1 MGDLFSS
8 DFREFLQALND
19 QEVEYILVGGFAV
32 ILHGYQRVTGD
43 MDIWVNRTEEN
54 YIRIKAAFDQFGMPV
69 FDMSRENFLFEK
81 SMDVFRFGRRPNAID
96 IMLSVKG
103 LQFSECFEIA
113 KWFEDD
119 GLQIKVLHINHLRQA
134 KKEAGRFK
142 DFDDLEH
149 LPQSCLR

>member
-8 DFREFLQALND
+8 DFREFLQALNE

-54 YIRIKAAFDQFGMPV
+54 YIRIKAAFDQFGMSV

-113 KWFEDD
+113 KWFEYD

-149 LPQSCLR
+149 LPQS

>member
-149 LPQSCLR
+149 LPHS

>member
-8 DFREFLQALND
+8 DFREFLQALNE
-19 QEVEYILVGGFAV
+19 QEVEYIMVGEFAV

-119 GLQIKVLHINHLRQA
+119 GLQVKVLHISHLRQA

-149 LPQSCLR
+149 LPQS

>member
-1 MGDLFSS
+1 MGDLFSN
-8 DFREFLQALND
+8 DFREFLHALNE

-54 YIRIKAAFDQFGMPV
+54 YIRIKAAFDQFGMPL

-119 GLQIKVLHINHLRQA
+119 GLQIKVLHINHLRHA

-149 LPQSCLR
+149 LPQS

>member
-8 DFREFLQALND
+8 DFREFLQALNE

-119 GLQIKVLHINHLRQA
+119 GLQVKVLHINHLRQA

-149 LPQSCLR
+149 LPQS

>member
-119 GLQIKVLHINHLRQA
+119 RLQIKVLHINHLRQA

-149 LPQSCLR
+149 LPQS

>member
-1 MGDLFSS
+1 
-8 DFREFLQALND
+8 
-19 QEVEYILVGGFAV
+19 
-32 ILHGYQRVTGD
+32 
-43 MDIWVNRTEEN
+43 
-54 YIRIKAAFDQFGMPV
+54 MPV
-69 FDMSRENFLFEK
+69 FDMIRENFLFEK

-149 LPQSCLR
+149 LPQS